1 MVVNQSIAYAQLD
14 NEDGPTDIF
23 IAMRV
28 TITQN
33 IDKQKGVV
41 NGQIAYV
48 HNTQNT
54 TIFLRLPND
63 LIVAIYPVTLKRGE
77 NDVTMYPIRLAYANT
92 MCKAQGQTLEK
103 DTTPPGAAYVA
114 MSRVK
119 TLSDLYF
126 LTPLKTSH
134 FTPVNLA

>member
-1 MVVNQSIAYAQLD
+1 
-14 NEDGPTDIF
+14 
-23 IAMRV
+23 MRV

-63 LIVAIYPVTLKRGE
+63 QIVAIYPVTLKRGE

-92 MCKAQGQTLEK
+92 MCKAHRQTLEK
-103 DTTPPGAAYVA
+103 AILWFDVDTTPPGAAYVA

-126 LTPLKTSH
+126 LRPLKTSH